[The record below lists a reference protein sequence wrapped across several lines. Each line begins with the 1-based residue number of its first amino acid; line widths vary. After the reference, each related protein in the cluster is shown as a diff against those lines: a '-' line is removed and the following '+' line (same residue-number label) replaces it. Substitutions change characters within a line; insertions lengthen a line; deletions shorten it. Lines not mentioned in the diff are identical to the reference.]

1 MRARGRVGLA
11 PLVAAAQLVHRR
23 LAEALAL
30 ARHHH
35 GEARAEVLL
44 LEPAAMHA
52 QQVRLHLARV
62 RGRVRARA
70 RVRARLRLRLR
81 LSRSVCTSIDEV
93 PTATTQPRRRRSC
106 RDESGE
112 RWPSAKIERPSCA
125 AVTWLG
131 LGS

>member
-62 RGRVRARA
+62 RGRVR
-70 RVRARLRLRLR
+70 VRLRPR

-93 PTATTQPRRRRSC
+93 PTATTQPRRRRSW

-131 LGS
+131 LGF

>member
-1 MRARGRVGLA
+1 MGLA

-52 QQVRLHLARV
+52 QQVRLHLHRRGSHGDDAAAQAQVVPRRERRAVALGEDREAVV
-62 RGRVRARA
+62 RGGDLVRVRVRARA
-70 RVRARLRLRLR
+70 RARARVLGLGL
-81 LSRSVCTSIDEV
+81 
-93 PTATTQPRRRRSC
+93 
-106 RDESGE
+106 G
-112 RWPSAKIERPSCA
+112 SCA
-125 AVTWLG
+125 AVTTVSGRCG
-131 LGS
+131 LKPSA